1 MSEYIYKVNTFSFDL
16 TSYFLIPL
24 TNSLIEEKLVESS
37 LKRCF
42 LNFEKTIKIS
52 EHELNKNVENQNTF
66 QLGKEKGAG
75 FLNWGSKRG

>member
-1 MSEYIYKVNTFSFDL
+1 ME
-16 TSYFLIPL
+16 SY
-24 TNSLIEEKLVESS
+24 

-75 FLNWGSKRG
+75 FLNWVSKRG